1 MGKFSVRVVFAVF
14 VLFRA
19 TFFSFIT
26 KVIFIKVNILFCN
39 TKLPDL
45 LKVLFTALF
54 MRGCFWH

>member
-1 MGKFSVRVVFAVF
+1 MGKSSVRVVFAVY
-14 VLFRA
+14 VLFR

-26 KVIFIKVNILFCN
+26 KVIFTKVNILFCN

-45 LKVLFTALF
+45 LQVLFTALF